1 MQRKRRKKP
10 RRAWREFVYLAIGGW
25 AAWVLLRPSLGAVSV
40 VLLWLSVFTL
50 WLLLFMPTRCG
61 YKVRD
66 LDRGC
71 LLRVDGL
78 ARGCYKYHSQVKRD
92 AIFEAFGLRN
102 PALRFRKV
110 WQSHQAG
117 SGSHVSGWSPPAPAP
132 SPPPSGSGQPKSAAA
147 RKQAM
152 YNASMWVFSLVSAVA
167 GVVMP
172 FLAP

>member
-1 MQRKRRKKP
+1 MQRRRRKKP
-10 RRAWREFVYLAIGGW
+10 RSALREFLYLAVGGW
-25 AAWVLLRPSLGAVSV
+25 VMGLLLRPSFGAVSV
-40 VLLWLSVFTL
+40 VLLWLSGFTL

-71 LLRVDGL
+71 LLRVKGL

-92 AIFEAFGLRN
+92 AIFEAFGRRN

-110 WQSHQAG
+110 WHSHEAG
-117 SGSHVSGWSPPAPAP
+117 RGSQVGGWPAPASTAPAP
-132 SPPPSGSGQPKSAAA
+132 SGSGPPRSAAA

-152 YNASMWVFSLVSAVA
+152 YNASMWIFSLVSAVA
-167 GVVMP
+167 GVAMP
-172 FLAP
+172 LLVP

>member
-10 RRAWREFVYLAIGGW
+10 RRASREFVYLAIGGW
-25 AAWVLLRPSLGAVSV
+25 VMWLLLRPSFGAVSV
-40 VLLWLSVFTL
+40 VLLWLSGFTL
-50 WLLLFMPTRCG
+50 WLLLFVPTRCG

-71 LLRVDGL
+71 LIRVGGL
-78 ARGCYKYHSQVKRD
+78 ARGCYKFHSQVKRD
-92 AIFEAFGLRN
+92 AIFEAFGARN

-117 SGSHVSGWSPPAPAP
+117 RSSQVGGPPPAVVPSPAP
-132 SPPPSGSGQPKSAAA
+132 SGNGQPRSAAA

-167 GVVMP
+167 GVAMP
-172 FLAP
+172 LLVP